1 MPTLVQPVG
10 KFLLIGLLVASST
23 TGAFAQ
29 SNSAA
34 LPAPTAVVDPCKKD
48 VLHFQEDLRTVRD
61 TLGEAAAKKVQED
74 FLPQAQ
80 WNALLLSEG
89 YCGIS
94 KRLREKKLVR

>member
-1 MPTLVQPVG
+1 MHSLVQPVVRLLLAC
-10 KFLLIGLLVASST
+10 FLGAPLLVV
-23 TGAFAQ
+23 AQ

-34 LPAPTAVVDPCKKD
+34 LPAPAAVVDPCKKD

-80 WNALLLSEG
+80 WNALLLNEG
-89 YCGIS
+89 YCGIA